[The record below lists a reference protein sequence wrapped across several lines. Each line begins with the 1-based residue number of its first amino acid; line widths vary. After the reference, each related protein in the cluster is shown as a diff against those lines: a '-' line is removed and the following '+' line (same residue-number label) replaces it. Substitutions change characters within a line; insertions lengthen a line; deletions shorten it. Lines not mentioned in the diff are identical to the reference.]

1 MAESRNP
8 VEEKQPVETEG
19 HLQGATGQQGT
30 IAVTRHPISAL
41 HIYEV
46 TEQDLAVLR
55 RGSFLRALLTLLIGV
70 SSSTVVSL
78 IIVLYTVTI
87 GSPKVYASFVGVVL
101 VCAFILLCSIAGWI
115 YVEKAEIGPARERI
129 EKK

>member
-1 MAESRNP
+1 MAESEHP
-8 VEEKQPVETEG
+8 VEQKQPVAPPG
-19 HLQGATGQQGT
+19 HLEGVTGT
-30 IAVTRHPISAL
+30 IPVTRHPILEL

-55 RGSFLRALLTLLIGV
+55 RGSFLRALLTLLVGV

-78 IIVLYTVTI
+78 IIVLYTVPI
-87 GSPKVYASFVGVVL
+87 SSPKVYASFVGVVL
-101 VCAFILLCSIAGWI
+101 VCAFILICSIAGWI